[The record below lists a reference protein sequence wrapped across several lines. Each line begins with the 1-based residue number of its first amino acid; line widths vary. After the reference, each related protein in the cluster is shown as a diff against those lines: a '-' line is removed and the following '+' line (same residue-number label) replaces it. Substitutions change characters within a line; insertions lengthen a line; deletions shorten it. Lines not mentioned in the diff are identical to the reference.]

1 MYKVQKG
8 LYVIAITVV
17 LLCVWLVTAGSVV
30 YAADESAIVLNLNNE
45 SNYGNAS
52 FEAKNMFPGDKVSNI
67 YRVEI
72 SGLKNSDIAT
82 VYFQTKIPEGH
93 EKLTE
98 VLQCEVAL
106 AGAETVLYNGLMKDM
121 PVVAELVA
129 YNPATAYLDYEIRVW
144 LDTSVGNEYQGKTLV
159 ADFIWWAEESRQRI
173 EVASLDKVPEGL
185 QNTSFNTIEKIK
197 NELSRI
203 LITEGDSEYTMD
215 NMSFY
220 DVGLQ
225 FWNGKE
231 WIDATEENFPL
242 EGINVTLPYPEGTAK
257 DTHDFTVSHMFTVDS
272 DRLGIKAG
280 EVEYPPVTK
289 AEEGLNVTF
298 KGLSPVA
305 VTWKELETEEN
316 VPDVLPE
323 DEVPEDD
330 TSSNEAS
337 ADDISAN
344 NPFTGDTAP
353 IVKYIC
359 LMISTVCGLLW
370 IICMIKRRKE
380 YGDE

>member
-30 YAADESAIVLNLNNE
+30 YAADESAIVLDFNNE
-45 SNYGNAS
+45 SDYGSVS
-52 FEAKNMFPGDKVSNI
+52 FEAKNMFPGDKVSKI
-67 YRVEI
+67 YKVVVPD
-72 SGLKNSDIAT
+72 LKDSESAT
-82 VYFQTKIPEGH
+82 VHFQATVRSGY
-93 EKLTE
+93 EKLAE
-98 VLQCEVAL
+98 VLQCEVL
-106 AGAETVLYNGLMKDM
+106 LAETREVLYTGLMRDMSSFCEGVLYNSKD
-121 PVVAELVA
+121 
-129 YNPATAYLDYEIRVW
+129 TYLDYEINVW

-159 ADFIWWAEESRQRI
+159 ADFIWWAE
-173 EVASLDKVPEGL
+173 
-185 QNTSFNTIEKIK
+185 
-197 NELSRI
+197 
-203 LITEGDSEYTMD
+203 
-215 NMSFY
+215 
-220 DVGLQ
+220 
-225 FWNGKE
+225 
-231 WIDATEENFPL
+231 
-242 EGINVTLPYPEGTAK
+242 
-257 DTHDFTVSHMFTVDS
+257 
-272 DRLGIKAG
+272 
-280 EVEYPPVTK
+280 
-289 AEEGLNVTF
+289 
-298 KGLSPVA
+298 
-305 VTWKELETEEN
+305 ETEEN